1 MWFCGPQF
9 ETPAEIRAVKTLG
22 ATCVGMSTV
31 PEVILA
37 CHAGL
42 RVVALSIIT
51 NFAAGM
57 GDTKLSH
64 EQTLRN
70 AKIAA
75 KDVHQLLVSFLSSY
89 KS

>member
-1 MWFCGPQF
+1 
-9 ETPAEIRAVKTLG
+9 
-22 ATCVGMSTV
+22 
-31 PEVILA
+31 
-37 CHAGL
+37 
-42 RVVALSIIT
+42 
-51 NFAAGM
+51 M

-75 KDVHQLLVSFLSSY
+75 ADVHKLLVSFLSSY